1 MAVAKKTGLADK
13 FSNIAA
19 TYFAAAVADTARFVK
34 FDFPFSIMDKVGLLL
49 NRIEYIIGAQNFLDT
64 SGDWAIAGLCCAAT
78 VADCEDTR
86 DPLIVDQHRVT
97 RYDHGTAGSAI
108 LVNEPFMKDFSGL
121 PGGGILVPP
130 NPFYAFLDSNGAGGL
145 LTVRIRVYY
154 QYMELATE
162 DYWQLVESRR
172 VVTG

>member
-1 MAVAKKTGLADK
+1 MAITKSKMADK
-13 FSNIAA
+13 YANIAA
-19 TYFAAAVADTARFVK
+19 TYFAATVADTARFVK
-34 FDFPFSIMDKVGLLL
+34 FDFPFSVLDKVGLLI
-49 NRIEYIIGAQNFLDT
+49 NRIEYIIGALNFLDA
-64 SGDWAIAGLCCAAT
+64 SGEWAIAGLCCAAT

-86 DPLIVDQHRVT
+86 DPLIVDQHRIT
-97 RYDHGTAGSAI
+97 RYDHGAAASSHFMT
-108 LVNEPFMKDFSGL
+108 EPFMKDFSGL

-130 NPFYAFLDSNGAGGL
+130 NPFYAFLDSSGAGGL

-154 QYMELATE
+154 QYQELAVE